1 VPDQTAD
8 ALPPSLNPRGPGA
21 GSGPATR
28 HGGHAAPGG
37 LSAAAAV
44 VLLLV
49 VTLGFAAGTAISGN
63 AFGRVFEGAFVVV
76 TLYVALRI
84 RIGSL
89 FVAMVAPPLVYAAGV
104 ALSAVLNSESP
115 SITTTNVAAD
125 ILLAM
130 SEGAPYLVGASVTS
144 VVICIIRAQ
153 LAKSRSRNR

>member
-21 GSGPATR
+21 ASGSAGHSR

-49 VTLGFAAGTAISGN
+49 VTLGFAVGTALTGN

-89 FVAMVAPPLVYAAGV
+89 FVAMVAPPLVYVAGV

-115 SITTTNVAAD
+115 SITTTAVMSD

-144 VVICIIRAQ
+144 VVICLVRAQ
-153 LAKSRSRNR
+153 LAKSRRR